1 MFFKQKRFRKIPTA
15 IEALQNEFYIGIE
28 SSKLNEKDLLNI
40 GITQD
45 FIPLVEGIDFLPS
58 KIGKFSTMALLQIAA
73 DGKLNTLLAKGSADE
88 CFPWSSFSGRN
99 HSLGRPL
106 VL

>member
-1 MFFKQKRFRKIPTA
+1 MKIA
-15 IEALQNEFYIGIE
+15 KVFQAGRR
-28 SSKLNEKDLLNI
+28 
-40 GITQD
+40 
-45 FIPLVEGIDFLPS
+45 
-58 KIGKFSTMALLQIAA
+58 ALLQIAA

-99 HSLGRPL
+99 HSLSRPL

>member
-40 GITQD
+40 VNSYR
-45 FIPLVEGIDFLPS
+45 FCRHLLV
-58 KIGKFSTMALLQIAA
+58 
-73 DGKLNTLLAKGSADE
+73 
-88 CFPWSSFSGRN
+88 R
-99 HSLGRPL
+99 
-106 VL
+106 